1 LPGIWFGAVEVWGPV
16 RPITI
21 GGLVAVGF
29 VDEQRVVVGSH
40 SGLDII
46 DAPSGTMVVRIS
58 EVAGSCEWCSE
69 TPPSATW
76 LDLEG
81 VHTVP
86 LAGLWGGSPL
96 DSTADGWRCGR
107 SATGVGLAPGDEVT
121 REQLKLLFGAGLH
134 AVS

>member
-1 LPGIWFGAVEVWGPV
+1 M

-58 EVAGSCEWCSE
+58 EVAGSCEWFSE